1 MGLSILNKC
10 LMGAKRQF
18 KVFPS
23 MLAISLIL
31 SLLGQ
36 CLDRLIAS
44 ERLAEPFTEFST
56 KDGHH
61 GSPVSERHSMM
72 SCCDDNASVAGF
84 DLTVL
89 YFTLFAY
96 CFLLV
101 SPLIVSPLVY
111 RFFPRFDLQC
121 MLCRWLH

>member
-1 MGLSILNKC
+1 
-10 LMGAKRQF
+10 
-18 KVFPS
+18 
-23 MLAISLIL
+23 MLAISLML
-31 SLLGQ
+31 ALLGQ
-36 CLDRLIAS
+36 CLDRLITS
-44 ERLAEPFTEFST
+44 ERLAEPFTELSMQ
-56 KDGHH
+56 DSHH
-61 GSPVSERHSMM
+61 GSPASDRHSMM

-84 DLTVL
+84 DLTAL

-101 SPLIVSPLVY
+101 SPLIVSLLVY